1 MNTRQIIYTF
11 FEIYIRRKFILTVNF
26 KLQKIKQGSKTSV
39 SINISIRVILYFKYT
54 AKRHIM

>member
-39 SINISIRVILYFKYT
+39 STNISIRVILYFKYT